1 MPGVLDAVL
10 AAVTDLN
17 RQLPPGRRIT
27 LSRDASL
34 TGPGGGLDSLGL
46 INLIVGVEQH
56 LEQDLSVRVALTDHE
71 TLSRSEQVLATIGTL
86 TDHIEALLAGKTEG
100 E

>member
-17 RQLPPGRRIT
+17 RQLPPERRIALARET
-27 LSRDASL
+27 PLY
-34 TGPGGGLDSLGL
+34 GPGGHLDSLGL

-56 LEQDLSVRVALTDHE
+56 VEQDLSASVVLTDSE
-71 TLSRSEQVLATIGTL
+71 TLSKAESLLATIGTL
-86 TDHIEALLAGKTEG
+86 ADHIESLLAGNQNG